1 MSKRASGVTI
11 DMREADKRFKKLQDG
26 LTAKGLSTIG
36 KAMVMFLARDM
47 KASIQGRKS
56 PAGVPWQTRK
66 SNPGW
71 APLQNTG
78 QLINSADPS
87 YKNFGA
93 TLLVQG
99 AIKSGYRSGGAR
111 RHGEVAGVQQFGRPS
126 GSKYG
131 GQVAR
136 KFMGI
141 TRSSYSTLLKL
152 QHKLL
157 GYDR

>member
-1 MSKRASGVTI
+1 MSKQASGITI
-11 DMREADKRFKKLQDG
+11 DMREADKRFKQVQDG

-36 KAMVMFLARDM
+36 KTMVRFLRQDM
-47 KASIQGRKS
+47 KASITGRQS
-56 PAGVPWQTRK
+56 PAGVPWRTMK

-71 APLQNTG
+71 APLQHTG

-111 RHGEVAGVQQFGRPS
+111 RHGEVAGVQHFGRKK
-126 GSKYG
+126 SKYG
-131 GQVAR
+131 GAPAR

-141 TRSSYSTLLKL
+141 TRSSYAALLRL
-152 QHKLL
+152 QHRLL
-157 GYDR
+157 GNG